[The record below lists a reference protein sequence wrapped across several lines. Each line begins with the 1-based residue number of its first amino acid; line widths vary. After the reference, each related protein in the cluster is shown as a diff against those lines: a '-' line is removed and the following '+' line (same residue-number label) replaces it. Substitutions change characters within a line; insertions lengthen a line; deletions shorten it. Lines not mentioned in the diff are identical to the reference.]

1 MIKKRDITNL
11 SDLDQT
17 QWANVQFAG
26 IRRQF
31 PSTLASQIKGVQP
44 ITQPQ
49 GIYFALR
56 YLYANNHTYG
66 MKCPFEKDKN
76 TPQLNLKY
84 RKKIQL
90 YAITPKNFLS
100 PTYWSANPGKNE
112 KFHVK
117 VYK

>member
-49 GIYFALR
+49 GLYFALR
-56 YLYANNHTYG
+56 YLYDNNYG

-90 YAITPKNFLS
+90 YAITPKDFLR

>member
-17 QWANVQFAG
+17 QWANVQFPG

-31 PSTLASQIKGVQP
+31 PSLFANQIKSVQP
-44 ITQPQ
+44 TTQPQ
-49 GIYFALR
+49 GLYFALR
-56 YLYANNHTYG
+56 YLYANNPTYG
-66 MKCPFEKDKN
+66 MKYPFEKDKN

-84 RKKIQL
+84 RKKIRL
-90 YAITPKNFLS
+90 YAITPKDFLR

>member
-1 MIKKRDITNL
+1 MNI

-17 QWANVQFAG
+17 QWQWANVKFPR
-26 IRRQF
+26 IRKNF
-31 PSTLASQIKGVQP
+31 PGLFSSQIKGVQP

-56 YLYANNHTYG
+56 YIYDNGYG

-84 RKKIQL
+84 RKKIRL
-90 YAITPKNFLS
+90 CAITPKEFLR

>member
-11 SDLDQT
+11 SDLNQT
-17 QWANVQFAG
+17 GFGNVQFAG
-26 IRRQF
+26 VRKHF
-31 PSTLASQIKGVQP
+31 PGLFANQIKGVQP
-44 ITQPQ
+44 TTQPQ

-56 YLYANNHTYG
+56 YLYTDGYG

-84 RKKIQL
+84 RKKIRL
-90 YAITPKNFLS
+90 YAITPKDFLR